1 MSPIIAKKTNAPVI
15 FLHND
20 SLPVLVLASTT
31 LHNSL
36 IGLIIAIV
44 QRMVPYIGS

>member
-1 MSPIIAKKTNAPVI
+1 MRPIIAMKTNAPVI

-20 SLPVLVLASTT
+20 SLPVLDLARTI

-36 IGLIIAIV
+36 MGLIIAIV